1 MLYNA
6 PEYKNHFREVVVNEF
21 RVLDH
26 GVANELQFSCG
37 NEIESTYELMF
48 AVLSSPSTYCVEPY
62 SNHWS
67 MGTSTK
73 DVMQYLGDK
82 WCHYSWAAQFWTA
95 EHYKWVI
102 LKAVKTFVIMVYLNE
117 TFQTCT
123 SMYYKGF
130 HSWQIIAHQNE
141 CIWCRYSLMVTEI
154 FASCW

>member
-73 DVMQYLGDK
+73 DVMQYLGDNDAIIVEL
-82 WCHYSWAAQFWTA
+82 HSS
-95 EHYKWVI
+95 E
-102 LKAVKTFVIMVYLNE
+102 LLN
-117 TFQTCT
+117 TTNGW
-123 SMYYKGF
+123 Y
-130 HSWQIIAHQNE
+130 
-141 CIWCRYSLMVTEI
+141 
-154 FASCW
+154 